1 MAIVNGIITLE
12 QAKASLGIPAATTTN
27 DNDIERYI
35 EAATPV
41 IENITGPILADTRTF
56 RIDGGTSAVLLG
68 CRFNTVTSVTDGG
81 EVVTDYVADPDA
93 GIIYSSSTFAAGVR
107 NVAVTVTVGLDLGSD
122 GIPANVI
129 LATRELVRHWW
140 QLGRQG
146 NRPAFG
152 NESMAE
158 AVVPTGFAVPRRVIE
173 LCEPNRRI
181 EGFA

>member
-1 MAIVNGIITLE
+1 MAIANGLITLV
-12 QAKASLGIPAATTTN
+12 QAKASLGIPSSTTTN
-27 DNDIERYI
+27 DSDIEAYI

-41 IENITGPILADTRTF
+41 IENITGPLLASSRTF
-56 RIDGGTSAVLLG
+56 RLDGGTAAVLLG

-81 EVVTDYVADPDA
+81 TAVVDYVADSEA

-107 NVAVTVTVGLDLGSD
+107 NVTVTVAVGSAT
-122 GIPANVI
+122 IPPNVI

-152 NESMAE
+152 NEGIADAS
-158 AVVPTGFAVPRRVIE
+158 VPSGFAVPRRVIE
-173 LCEPNRRI
+173 LCEPHRRT